1 MEMINFED
9 FVKID
14 LRIGKII
21 EAEKVEGSS
30 KIIKTTVDLGEEK
43 RQILAGIGKF
53 YTPEELVNKI
63 VIVVANLS
71 PKKIM
76 GMDSEGM
83 ILAVKDDNNLS
94 LLGVDKEIKIGSK
107 IS

>member
-30 KIIKTTVDLGEEK
+30 KIIKTIVDLGEEK

-53 YTPEELVNKI
+53 YTPEELINKI

>member
-53 YTPEELVNKI
+53 YTPEELINKI
-63 VIVVANLS
+63 VVVVANLS
-71 PKKIM
+71 SKKIM
-76 GMDSEGM
+76 GMDCEGM